1 MLPDD
6 LARFAPLL
14 DSPAPDPVSFACG
27 SGSPHFQQRGGI
39 FATAL
44 RSAETKFCAEH
55 AAQGSI
61 IGAILPFPA
70 PV

>member
-1 MLPDD
+1 MLPED
-6 LARFAPLL
+6 FACRVPLL
-14 DSPAPDPVSFACG
+14 DSTVPAPVSFARG

-39 FATAL
+39 SATAF
-44 RSAETKFCAEH
+44 RSSETKFCAEQ
-55 AAQGSI
+55 AVQASI